1 MKSNKIKLTILAA
14 FSLFLISGCSSS
26 PEVVSVSAASSMIR
40 EALKEQRVEIDK
52 IKEPEVALL
61 LLADSDVNSQANI
74 NKSPSNAV
82 PGTPTSI
89 KVFELTDDSMLLS
102 ADQESLNKDIDAAL
116 GKTYLNHSDFVI
128 TPGEFKFVDFEKI
141 HEKTRF
147 IGVVANYRNT
157 NKSTWKQVIKLDPKD
172 RKQALFIHLTQQAVF
187 VRSED

>member
-14 FSLFLISGCSSS
+14 FSFFLISGCSS

-74 NKSPSNAV
+74 NKSSSNPV

-89 KVFELTDDSMLLS
+89 KVFQLTDDSMLLS

-116 GKTYLNHSDFVI
+116 GKTYLDHSDFVI